1 MLTDEGV
8 KNVAPCYH
16 CTSVRV
22 GNKDDD
28 LYSRARKRTDLQ
40 ASTKW
45 RAKKGCAGVLNRM
58 ALIILDNEG
67 SQSSTYGNGN
77 PPEEQPQNRI
87 HKRVIMSGEGSSSFS
102 RVLELGSCKG

>member
-45 RAKKGCAGVLNRM
+45 RGF
-58 ALIILDNEG
+58 
-67 SQSSTYGNGN
+67 SQLADRQQHN
-77 PPEEQPQNRI
+77 I
-87 HKRVIMSGEGSSSFS
+87 HNK
-102 RVLELGSCKG
+102 